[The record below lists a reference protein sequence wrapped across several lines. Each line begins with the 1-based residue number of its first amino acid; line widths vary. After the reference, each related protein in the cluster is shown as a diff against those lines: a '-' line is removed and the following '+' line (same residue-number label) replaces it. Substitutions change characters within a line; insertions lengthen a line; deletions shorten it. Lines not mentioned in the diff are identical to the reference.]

1 MPKYTLPELPY
12 DFGALEPHISG
23 QIIELHHGKHHATY
37 VKSANEVLEQ
47 FDQARSKDD
56 LSRIPSLEKSLAFN
70 LSGHILH
77 SILWMN
83 MIPKGGGQP
92 EGDLRAALDRDFGG
106 FDAFK
111 KQLTQVASS
120 IMGSGWA
127 ALVWEPVGGRLLTT
141 QIYDHQSNLSQGGV
155 PLMVIDAW
163 EHAYYLQYKNQ
174 KTAFFDAVWNLWNWR
189 DINQRFDDAR
199 RMKSPDKS
207 EPPRNGAWR
216 FRVFADDGAAITTS
230 LRTPRR

>member
-12 DFGALEPHISG
+12 AVSALEPHISG
-23 QIIELHHGKHHATY
+23 QIMELHHGKHHATY
-37 VKSANEVLEQ
+37 VKNANEVLDQ
-47 FDQARSKDD
+47 FDEARTKND
-56 LSRIPSLEKSLAFN
+56 LTKIVSLEKTLAFN

-77 SILWMN
+77 SILWSN
-83 MIPKGGGQP
+83 MMPKGGGQP
-92 EGDLRAALDRDFGG
+92 EGELRAAIDRDFGG
-106 FDAFK
+106 FDHFK
-111 KQLTQVASS
+111 KQLTQVAAT

-141 QIYDHQSNLSQGGV
+141 QIYDHQSNLSQAGV

-189 DINQRFDDAR
+189 DIAKRFDGAR
-199 RMKSPDKS
+199 RVQVPLDS
-207 EPPRNGAWR
+207 R
-216 FRVFADDGAAITTS
+216 
-230 LRTPRR
+230 

>member
-1 MPKYTLPELPY
+1 MPQYKLPELPY
-12 DFGALEPHISG
+12 DVSALEPHISA

-37 VKSANEVLEQ
+37 VKTANAVLQQ
-47 FDQARSKDD
+47 FDEARSGGD
-56 LSRIPSLEKSLAFN
+56 LSRIGSLEKALAFN

-77 SILWMN
+77 SILWLN
-83 MIPKGGGQP
+83 MTPRGGGEP
-92 EGDLRAALDRDFGG
+92 DGELRAAIDRDFGS
-106 FDAFK
+106 FDSFK

-127 ALVWEPVGGRLLTT
+127 ALVWEPVGARLLTT
-141 QIYDHQSNLSQGGV
+141 QIYDHQSNLSQAGV

-189 DINQRFDDAR
+189 DIAR
-199 RMKSPDKS
+199 RF
-207 EPPRNGAWR
+207 E
-216 FRVFADDGAAITTS
+216 AARGFKIALTAH
-230 LRTPRR
+230 

>member
-12 DFGALEPHISG
+12 DFSALEPHISG
-23 QIIELHHGKHHATY
+23 QIMELHHGKHHATY

-47 FDQARSKDD
+47 FDETRSKGD
-56 LSRIPSLEKSLAFN
+56 LSKIVSLEKSLAFN

-77 SILWMN
+77 SIFWMN
-83 MIPKGGGQP
+83 MMPKGGGQP

-106 FDAFK
+106 FEPFK
-111 KQLTQVASS
+111 KQLTQVAAT

-141 QIYDHQSNLSQGGV
+141 QIYDHQSNLSQAGV
-155 PLMVIDAW
+155 PIMVIDAW

-174 KTAFFDAVWNLWNWR
+174 KTAFFDAVWNVWNWR
-189 DINQRFDDAR
+189 DIAARFEAAR
-199 RMKSPDKS
+199 RVQIALD
-207 EPPRNGAWR
+207 
-216 FRVFADDGAAITTS
+216 
-230 LRTPRR
+230 RR

>member
-12 DFGALEPHISG
+12 DFSALEPHISG
-23 QIIELHHGKHHATY
+23 EIMQLHHGKHHATY
-37 VKSANEVLEQ
+37 VKTANEVLEQ
-47 FDQARSKDD
+47 FDQARTKDD
-56 LSRIPSLEKSLAFN
+56 LSRIAALEKALAFN

-77 SILWMN
+77 SIFWMN
-83 MIPKGGGQP
+83 LTPKGGGRP
-92 EGDLRAALDRDFGG
+92 EGDLRTAIDRDFGG
-106 FDAFK
+106 FEPFK

-127 ALVWEPVGGRLLTT
+127 ALVWEPVGARLLTT

-155 PLMVIDAW
+155 PIMVIDAW

-189 DINQRFDDAR
+189 DIAQRFDAAR
-199 RMKSPDKS
+199 RVQLSL
-207 EPPRNGAWR
+207 NGR
-216 FRVFADDGAAITTS
+216 
-230 LRTPRR
+230 